1 MLKHLRQNYANI
13 TTDAVE
19 LFKSYCVVC
28 QEKRKYP
35 KTTGVVVKPILSS
48 EFNSHGQVDL
58 VDMQS
63 SPQGYFKWIMV
74 YQCHLTKFVILRPL
88 SSKRAAEI
96 AFQLLDIFPIF
107 GAPAILQS
115 DNGSEFTAQVITEL
129 KELWPQLI
137 MVHGKPRHPQS
148 QGSVKGANSYIK
160 NILVIMLA
168 SSKTFRLIMLASTEP
183 PTKPCLERTL
193 KLD

>member
-1 MLKHLRQNYANI
+1 MCCNSTYDIISKAHIATGHCGCDRMLKHLRQKYANI

-28 QEKRKYP
+28 QEKMKRP

-48 EFNSHGQVDL
+48 EFNSCGQVDL

-63 SPQGYFKWIMV
+63 SPQGQFKWIML

-88 SSKRAAEI
+88 SSKRAAEV
-96 AFQLLDIFPIF
+96 ALQLLDIFLIF
-107 GAPAILQS
+107 GAPAIFQS
-115 DNGSEFTAQVITEL
+115 DNSSEFTAQVITEL

-137 MVHGKPRHPQS
+137 IVHGKPRHP
-148 QGSVKGANSYIK
+148 
-160 NILVIMLA
+160 
-168 SSKTFRLIMLASTEP
+168 
-183 PTKPCLERTL
+183 
-193 KLD
+193 